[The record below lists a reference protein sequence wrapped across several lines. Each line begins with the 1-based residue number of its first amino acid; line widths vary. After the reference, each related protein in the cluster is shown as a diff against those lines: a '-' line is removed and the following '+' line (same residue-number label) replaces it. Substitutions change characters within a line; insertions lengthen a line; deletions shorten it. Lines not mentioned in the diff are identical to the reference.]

1 MRDIELAKLAAD
13 EARVLRDNDIELAK
27 LTQQEELA
35 RLKSEHEKDK
45 EIELARLH
53 LEHEKLKMEQEIEHE
68 KLKMEQEV
76 ELTRI
81 DSQKRQAKLDS
92 DTKFTSQLELGKLG
106 AEKAAHARNPKLPY
120 FEESKDKMDSYLSRF
135 EKYAVANKWDRSIWA
150 AYLSALLKGRALEVY
165 DRLSVADAND
175 YEKLKDALLK
185 NFDMTE
191 RGFRKKFR
199 NDRPERSETF
209 IQFGSRL
216 RSYLDKWINMAKI
229 ENTFEAICDFM
240 AHDQFLESCSRE
252 LYVHLKPKT
261 FKNLDEMAKEADLFA
276 EAGGGVHTCTNK
288 GQRDNRGAAQNHSK
302 PDVNKGGGKQEIKCG
317 ICGLTIKCYKNPNR
331 MQARSAEVGNEAKG
345 GDSDAKNEMQ
355 GAQARSDSFQ
365 NKGRGNSF
373 GGGRNFPRGR
383 GRGGNPPRGGG
394 HQVNFCKTQIEERS
408 ESGIENIC
416 QSKGDN
422 SINSM
427 TKDKEGVCYFLK
439 SRLPTAR
446 GTVNGKEVIAMRD
459 TGCTGCVIRSS
470 LVSNDHFLGKASDVT
485 LINETTQRYPLALID
500 IDCPFFSGQT
510 EALCMDNTLYDVV
523 IGNIDGSKLPDMSHF
538 CAAVET
544 RSQAKQCE
552 KKYRK
557 LKVPDQIINEDKE
570 ALKKAQAIDGNL
582 ANIRSR
588 VKSGKVTVS
597 RGLNRGQTKFV
608 ERKNLLYREFTKGN
622 KVTLQL
628 VVPEGFREKVM
639 RNRYILTMIDYAMRY
654 PEAVAL
660 PSIETERVAEALD
673 EMFSR
678 VGIPDEMLT
687 DCGSQ
692 FTAEVMKEVSRL
704 LSLQQLTTTPYHPMC
719 NGLVERFHA
728 TMKQM
733 LRRMCA
739 ELPKDWD
746 KYLPALLFAIR
757 EVPQESLGFSPFE
770 LLYGRSVRGPM
781 AILRELWSGEVND
794 EQVLSTYQY
803 VIELRERL
811 EQTCQLAR
819 DNLKKVQFKQKT
831 YYDKRARSRKFD
843 VGDKVLLLLPTE
855 SNKLL
860 LQWKGPYEVV
870 KIVNRMDYK
879 VDVDGVVRTYH
890 ANMLKQYVEHKTV
903 TSHCLLSA
911 EANETV
917 YEETVT
923 EEFGLDNCAFPTA
936 KQPQSYND
944 VSVSDALTS
953 EQRAE
958 VEALIEQ
965 YPDVLTSVPGR
976 TDLIQ
981 HDIKLS
987 TSELIRSKG
996 YPVPFKA
1003 RDVMDSEI
1011 KEMLE
1016 LGVIKKSVSP
1026 YSSPVVLVPKKDRSV
1041 RFCIDFRKLNKVTK
1055 FDAEP
1060 MPNMEEVINRMSGHK
1075 FFTI

>member
-1 MRDIELAKLAAD
+1 MDRLQKLGRELGYEGKELQDFVAQENKRERDERPAEREIEKAKIASEEAKLAQQREIELANVKAEEAKLAQQREIELANVKAEEAKIAQQREIELAKVASEEAKEKAKIAQQREIELAKVEAAKIAKENEFELARLTAEEANKLRDIELAKLAVE
-13 EARVLRDNDIELAK
+13 EARVLRDNEIELAK

-35 RLKSEHEKDK
+35 RSKSEHEKDK

-81 DSQKRQAKLDS
+81 DSQERQAKLDS
-92 DTKFTSQLELGKLG
+92 DAKFAGQLELGKLG
-106 AEKAAHARNPKLPY
+106 VEKAAHARNPKLPY

-135 EKYAVANKWDRSIWA
+135 EKYAVTNKWDRSIWA

-199 NDRPERSETF
+199 NDRPERAETF

-216 RSYLDKWINMAKI
+216 RSYLDKWINMAN

-240 AHDQFLESCSRE
+240 ARDQFLESCSRE

-276 EAGGGVHTCTNK
+276 EARGGVHTCTNK
-288 GQRDNRGAAQNHSK
+288 GQRDNRGAAWNHSK

-317 ICGLTIKCYKNPNR
+317 ICGKGHLTIKCYKNPNR
-331 MQARSAEVGNEAKG
+331 MQANRAEVGNEAKG

-373 GGGRNFPRGR
+373 GRGRNFPRGR

-408 ESGIENIC
+408 ENGIENIY

-422 SINSM
+422 SINSV

-446 GTVNGKEVIAMRD
+446 GTVNGKGVIAMRD

-470 LVSNDHFLGKASDVT
+470 LVSEDQLLGKASDVT

-608 ERKNLLYREFTKGN
+608 ERKDLLYREFTKGN

-639 RNRYILTMIDYAMRY
+639 RLAHETLMSGHLGTKKTLDRVVAEFFWPGICGDVARFCKSCDICQRTIQKGRVSKVPLGKLPLIDTPFKRVAVDIVGPIEPRSEKRNRYILTMIDYATRY

-660 PSIETERVAEALD
+660 TSIETERVAE
-673 EMFSR
+673 
-678 VGIPDEMLT
+678 V
-687 DCGSQ
+687 
-692 FTAEVMKEVSRL
+692 
-704 LSLQQLTTTPYHPMC
+704 
-719 NGLVERFHA
+719 
-728 TMKQM
+728 
-733 LRRMCA
+733 
-739 ELPKDWD
+739 
-746 KYLPALLFAIR
+746 
-757 EVPQESLGFSPFE
+757 
-770 LLYGRSVRGPM
+770 
-781 AILRELWSGEVND
+781 
-794 EQVLSTYQY
+794 
-803 VIELRERL
+803 
-811 EQTCQLAR
+811 
-819 DNLKKVQFKQKT
+819 
-831 YYDKRARSRKFD
+831 
-843 VGDKVLLLLPTE
+843 
-855 SNKLL
+855 
-860 LQWKGPYEVV
+860 
-870 KIVNRMDYK
+870 
-879 VDVDGVVRTYH
+879 
-890 ANMLKQYVEHKTV
+890 
-903 TSHCLLSA
+903 
-911 EANETV
+911 
-917 YEETVT
+917 
-923 EEFGLDNCAFPTA
+923 
-936 KQPQSYND
+936 
-944 VSVSDALTS
+944 
-953 EQRAE
+953 
-958 VEALIEQ
+958 
-965 YPDVLTSVPGR
+965 
-976 TDLIQ
+976 
-981 HDIKLS
+981 
-987 TSELIRSKG
+987 
-996 YPVPFKA
+996 
-1003 RDVMDSEI
+1003 
-1011 KEMLE
+1011 
-1016 LGVIKKSVSP
+1016 
-1026 YSSPVVLVPKKDRSV
+1026 
-1041 RFCIDFRKLNKVTK
+1041 
-1055 FDAEP
+1055 
-1060 MPNMEEVINRMSGHK
+1060 
-1075 FFTI
+1075 